1 MAPLFFRDRPQ
12 NGQRWPKAARDPEQ
26 DAALPRSF
34 WSPRRAEPCDPRPIE
49 PPHARFE
56 APAKAQDKIQKAT
69 MNTQTISTQVLPA
82 IYVTEADFEILSNL
96 ADAAAGR
103 VEFHDLSNGQ
113 TRAVRISLP
122 RDASIDDNR
131 ISVLCP
137 VGAALIG
144 LTAGEAFHWTDPEGR
159 ARGVRVLAVQD

>member
-1 MAPLFFRDRPQ
+1 MARATE
-12 NGQRWPKAARDPEQ
+12 PKQ
-26 DAALPRSF
+26 AALSSAGQGSR
-34 WSPRRAEPCDPRPIE
+34 
-49 PPHARFE
+49 
-56 APAKAQDKIQKAT
+56 QIQKAKTT
-69 MNTQTISTQVLPA
+69 MFSTQTPSTQALPA

-103 VEFHDLSNGQ
+103 APGGRVLADEMARAVIVEPDEAPRPFVRIGSRVTFQDLSNDQ
-113 TRAVRISLP
+113 VRDVRISLP

-131 ISVLCP
+131 ISVLSP